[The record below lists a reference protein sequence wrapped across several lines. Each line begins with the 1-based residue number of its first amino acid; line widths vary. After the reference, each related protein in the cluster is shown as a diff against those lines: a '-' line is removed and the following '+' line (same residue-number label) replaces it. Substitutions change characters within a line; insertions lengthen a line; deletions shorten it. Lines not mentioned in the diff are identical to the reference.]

1 VAIKRDG
8 DGAAKIQRRRDWS
21 VNEFVDEIR
30 QRRRLQNRAPVMH
43 WGVYVGTQGLTA
55 YTHLSDHK

>member
-1 VAIKRDG
+1 MAQQKFNGGVTG
-8 DGAAKIQRRRDWS
+8 LSTTSTQ
-21 VNEFVDEIR
+21 FVDEIR
-30 QRRRLQNRAPVMH
+30 QRRRLQNRAPVTH